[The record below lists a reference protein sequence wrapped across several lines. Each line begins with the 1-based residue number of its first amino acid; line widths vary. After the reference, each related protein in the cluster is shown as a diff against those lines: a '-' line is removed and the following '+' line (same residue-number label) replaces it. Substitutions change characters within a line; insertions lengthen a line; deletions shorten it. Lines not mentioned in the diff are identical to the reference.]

1 MGFLV
6 VVQSILVI
14 KAPDGSW
21 AMTLLLLLFS
31 AGKEFVATINRI
43 SNLCEQVL
51 AVFVFS
57 VG

>member
-14 KAPDGSW
+14 KAPDGNW

-31 AGKEFVATINRI
+31 AGKEFVAIINRI
-43 SNLCEQVL
+43 SNLYEQVL